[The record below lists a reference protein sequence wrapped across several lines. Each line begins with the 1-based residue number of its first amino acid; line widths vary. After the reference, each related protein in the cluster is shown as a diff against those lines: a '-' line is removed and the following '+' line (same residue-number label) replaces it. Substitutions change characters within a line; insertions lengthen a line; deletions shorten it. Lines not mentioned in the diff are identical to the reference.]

1 MGEELMSLSTVETIL
16 QRENASIDYAT
27 QQIAWHEQQIAW
39 NKSQIAAW
47 KDSIKES
54 RKYIAEVKEQN
65 ERHAQTTQS
74 SSRQGRRKSRCSA

>member
-1 MGEELMSLSTVETIL
+1 MGEELMSLSTETIL

-54 RKYIAEVKEQN
+54 KKYIAEVKEQN
-65 ERHAQTTQS
+65 ERHAQTSQS
-74 SSRQGRRKSRCSA
+74 PSHQGRRKGRCSA

>member
-39 NKSQIAAW
+39 NKSQIAWNKSQIAAW
-47 KDSIKES
+47 KDSIKE
-54 RKYIAEVKEQN
+54 AGN
-65 ERHAQTTQS
+65 TL
-74 SSRQGRRKSRCSA
+74 RR

>member
-1 MGEELMSLSTVETIL
+1 MGEELMSLSTVEPIL

-54 RKYIAEVKEQN
+54 KKYIAEVKEQN
-65 ERHAQTTQS
+65 ERHAQTPQNPS
-74 SSRQGRRKSRCSA
+74 HQGRRKSRCSA